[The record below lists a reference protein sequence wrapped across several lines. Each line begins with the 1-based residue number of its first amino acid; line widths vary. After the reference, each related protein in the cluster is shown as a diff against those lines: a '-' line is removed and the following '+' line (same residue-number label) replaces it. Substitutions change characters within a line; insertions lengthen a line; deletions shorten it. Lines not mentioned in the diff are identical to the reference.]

1 MPKTNPTTI
10 IESKTQRRSGS
21 RNQREDLLKYSY
33 GMTLADYDALL
44 AKQNGVCFICETKPP
59 NQTLAVDHHHATGVV
74 RGLLCRDCNLGV
86 GNFKDDPHLTRR
98 ATAYLEA
105 HLARSAMAAHSL

>member
-10 IESKTQRRSGS
+10 IESKTQRAGS

-33 GMTLADYDALL
+33 GMTLADYDAL
-44 AKQNGVCFICETKPP
+44 P

-105 HLARSAMAAHSL
+105 HLARRAMEARSL